1 MNRTTL
7 LQERRMQTF
16 HDVLGHWQARRLS
29 ALEAAELLGMSERS
43 FHRYRQRYEE
53 EGLDGLFDRRLGKAS
68 ARRVPADQ
76 VAWVLDEYRTH
87 YRGWTVKHFHDR
99 LRDRHGFA
107 WSYTWTKTTLQ
118 RAGLVPKAPR
128 RGVHRRRR
136 ERKPCVGMMLH
147 QDGSRHEWLAGQA
160 PLDLIVTMDDATSEI
175 YSAFLVEE
183 EGTASTFRALKQ
195 VFTAKG
201 LPSSLY
207 TDRGSHYFHTPRGRR
222 QSGQEQPDPGRPRP
236 PPAQHRTHRRLL
248 APGRAAAPSAPSEPS
263 RTAWSRNSASPASP
277 RSRPQTASS
286 KRATCPTTTGAS
298 QQSPSSKPAPSCHR
312 LHPTRSTRSCACTQS
327 AWSRTTTPCATKD
340 GSCKSP
346 PARPGPTTSRPRSGC
361 TSIQTAHSP
370 SSTDPDA
377 SPAIRQTASP
387 STHQSG
393 RPREPLRR
401 SLPAPCGQVDSRSAP
416 DHFPTG
422 PTATTEADNRC
433 ATETGQ
439 IHLLAT
445 PRPAAARSAVASLAH
460 TVLVA
465 WIGRAVASLLGR
477 AGQPQ
482 SAGSGGCRAAPS

>member
-99 LRDRHGFA
+99 LRDHHGFA

-207 TDRGSHYFHTPRGRR
+207 TDRGSHYFHTPEAGGKVDKSNPTQVGRALHQLSIEHIAAYSPQARGRSER
-222 QSGQEQPDPGRPRP
+222 AFGTLQDRLVKELSLAGITEIEAANRFIEESYLPDHNRRFATKPELEASAFVSP
-236 PPAQHRTHRRLL
+236 PPPDQVDEVLCMHTKRVVAHDNTVRHERRVLQI
-248 APGRAAAPSAPSEPS
+248 P
-263 RTAWSRNSASPASP
+263 ASPARPHYVKATVRVHEYPDGTLALFHGP
-277 RSRPQTASS
+277 RCLARYQADGEPIDTP
-286 KRATCPTTTGAS
+286 KR
-298 QQSPSSKPAPSCHR
+298 Q
-312 LHPTRSTRSCACTQS
+312 
-327 AWSRTTTPCATKD
+327 
-340 GSCKSP
+340 
-346 PARPGPTTSRPRSGC
+346 
-361 TSIQTAHSP
+361 
-370 SSTDPDA
+370 
-377 SPAIRQTASP
+377 
-387 STHQSG
+387 
-393 RPREPLRR
+393 
-401 SLPAPCGQVDSRSAP
+401 
-416 DHFPTG
+416 
-422 PTATTEADNRC
+422 
-433 ATETGQ
+433 
-439 IHLLAT
+439 
-445 PRPAAARSAVASLAH
+445 AA
-460 TVLVA
+460 
-465 WIGRAVASLLGR
+465 
-477 AGQPQ
+477 
-482 SAGSGGCRAAPS
+482 

>member
-1 MNRTTL
+1 MSRTTL

-43 FHRYRQRYEE
+43 FRRYRQRYEE
-53 EGLDGLFDRRLGKAS
+53 EGPDGLFDRRLGKAS
-68 ARRVPADQ
+68 ARRVPADR
-76 VAWVLDEYRTH
+76 VAWVLDEYRSH

-136 ERKPCVGMMLH
+136 QRKPCVGMMVH
-147 QDGSRHEWLAGQA
+147 QDGSRHEWLAGVP

-195 VFTAKG
+195 VFTDKG

-207 TDRGSHYFHTPRGRR
+207 TDRGSHYFHTPEAGGKVDKSNPTQVGRALHQLGIEHIAAYSPQARGRSER
-222 QSGQEQPDPGRPRP
+222 AFGTLQNRLVKELSLAGITEIEAANRFIEESYLPDHNRRFATKPELEASAFVSP
-236 PPAQHRTHRRLL
+236 PPPDQVHEVLCLHTKRVVAHDNTVRHERRV
-248 APGRAAAPSAPSEPS
+248 
-263 RTAWSRNSASPASP
+263 PANPPPP
-277 RSRPQTASS
+277 RSDT
-286 KRATCPTTTGAS
+286 
-298 QQSPSSKPAPSCHR
+298 
-312 LHPTRSTRSCACTQS
+312 
-327 AWSRTTTPCATKD
+327 
-340 GSCKSP
+340 
-346 PARPGPTTSRPRSGC
+346 TTSRPRSGC
-361 TSIQTAHSP
+361 TSIQTALSP

-387 STHQSG
+387 STHQTG

-401 SLPAPCGQVDSRSAP
+401 DTPVPCGQVDSRAAP

-422 PTATTEADNRC
+422 PTATTEADNQC

-445 PRPAAARSAVASLAH
+445 D
-460 TVLVA
+460 
-465 WIGRAVASLLGR
+465 
-477 AGQPQ
+477 
-482 SAGSGGCRAAPS
+482 